1 MTILNE
7 RSVEKKDG
15 GNARKL
21 PLKSSLNF
29 MKIFPNSIKSR
40 GEKIRSKK
48 RETTSRAII
57 GKKKGKNSKVF
68 FTQFESP
75 NFGDSLCNGDGKN

>member
-7 RSVEKKDG
+7 RSVEKNG

-57 GKKKGKNSKVF
+57 GKKSRNSKVF
-68 FTQFESP
+68 FTQFGSP